1 MHATI
6 EKSRFRWRVVD
17 IVTAAVIGVASGVV
31 FWAWGLAYGPIS
43 AGLAFTP
50 GLEGVT
56 AGGWLFAGVV
66 AAFIVRKPGAAVFAE
81 LLAGTT
87 EALIGNQWG
96 IGSLGWALVQG
107 LGVEIVLA
115 LFFYKYWSWFVAF
128 LAGAGAGLA
137 NAILS
142 IVIYYPAAGAT
153 VQLVYAIS
161 AIISGAVLAG
171 LLGFGIVRLLA
182 RAGALSRFA
191 AGQAA
196 TPRV

>member
-1 MHATI
+1 M
-6 EKSRFRWRVVD
+6 
-17 IVTAAVIGVASGVV
+17 
-31 FWAWGLAYGPIS
+31 AYGPIS

-50 GLEGVT
+50 GLEGMT

-171 LLGFGIVRLLA
+171 LLGFCIVRLLA
-182 RAGALSRFA
+182 SAGALSRFA

>member
-1 MHATI
+1 VHATI

>member
-1 MHATI
+1 MHATTQ
-6 EKSRFRWRVVD
+6 KSRFRWRIVD
-17 IVTAAVIGVASGVV
+17 IITAAIVGVASGVV

-43 AGLAFTP
+43 VALAFTP
-50 GLEGVT
+50 GLEGLT

-66 AAFIVRKPGAAVFAE
+66 AAFIVRKPGAAIFAE
-81 LLAGTT
+81 FLAGTT

-96 IGSLGWALVQG
+96 IGSLGWALFQG
-107 LGVEIVLA
+107 LGVEIILA
-115 LFFYKYWSWFVAF
+115 LFLYKYWSWFVAL

-142 IVIYYPAAGAT
+142 IVIYYPEAGAT

-161 AIISGAVLAG
+161 AIVSGALLAG
-171 LLGFGIVRLLA
+171 VVGFAIVRLLA

-196 TPRV
+196 TARV

>member
-6 EKSRFRWRVVD
+6 EKSCFRWRVVD
-17 IVTAAVIGVASGVV
+17 IVTAAVIGVASGAV